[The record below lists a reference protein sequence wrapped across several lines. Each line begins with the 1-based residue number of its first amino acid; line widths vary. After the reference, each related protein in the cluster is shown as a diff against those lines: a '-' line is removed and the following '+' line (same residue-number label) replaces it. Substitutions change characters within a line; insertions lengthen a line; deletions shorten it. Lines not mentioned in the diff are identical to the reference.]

1 MPIKYVALH
10 RCRCRQQIAALN
22 ERAGS
27 PWFLVWLFGTMAT
40 SGVNK
45 LMHGTVDVKEGRR
58 VDGGK
63 SRMTLQALSAT
74 RILNSVA
81 QILNK
86 QAQILHL

>member
-1 MPIKYVALH
+1 
-10 RCRCRQQIAALN
+10 
-22 ERAGS
+22 
-27 PWFLVWLFGTMAT
+27 MAT